1 MNYILHVHVYVVVN
15 FSSQVIFFVSGYV
28 NECYCETHK
37 TMNTRNIYGL
47 LLFCEEKPMA
57 VAALGKLTKLV
68 FKKPHKNFSHN
79 ILVKRV

>member
-1 MNYILHVHVYVVVN
+1 
-15 FSSQVIFFVSGYV
+15 
-28 NECYCETHK
+28 
-37 TMNTRNIYGL
+37 MNTRNIYGL

-68 FKKPHKNFSHN
+68 FKKPHKIFFHN